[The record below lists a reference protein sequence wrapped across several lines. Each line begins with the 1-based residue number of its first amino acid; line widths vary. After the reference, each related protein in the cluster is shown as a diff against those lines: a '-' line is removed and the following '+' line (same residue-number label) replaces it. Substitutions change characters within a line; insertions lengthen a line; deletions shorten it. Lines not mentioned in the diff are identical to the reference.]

1 MPPQMDA
8 DSCKTEG
15 NAAMAEQDYVN
26 AMKWY
31 SQAIA
36 LSPRDGALFS
46 NRSFAFLRLGLTSRA
61 LADADEAVRRRPEW
75 NKGHFR
81 RAECLKQAGLHAEA
95 HAAYATAARLD
106 PADAHVQKACVE
118 AQARHA
124 SQMLSAMQVTLQ
136 RESIERSKLAA
147 SLSASQRQLETAQAA
162 LQSKELTIAKMRS
175 RIGSS
180 STTGALA
187 QDMARLG
194 YTLGLKST

>member
-1 MPPQMDA
+1 MPPMDA

-61 LADADEAVRRRPEW
+61 LADADEAIRRRPDW

-81 RAECLKQAGLHAEA
+81 RAECLKQLDSQFG
-95 HAAYATAARLD
+95 AR
-106 PADAHVQKACVE
+106 V
-118 AQARHA
+118 
-124 SQMLSAMQVTLQ
+124 
-136 RESIERSKLAA
+136 
-147 SLSASQRQLETAQAA
+147 RQLYF
-162 LQSKELTIAKMRS
+162 R
-175 RIGSS
+175 
-180 STTGALA
+180 LA
-187 QDMARLG
+187 IWLVRVEEQLRENRLRARG
-194 YTLGLKST
+194 DA

>member
-1 MPPQMDA
+1 MQ
-8 DSCKTEG
+8 TEG

-81 RAECLKQAGLHAEA
+81 RAACLKQAGLHAEA

-106 PADAHVQKACVE
+106 PADARPAAE
-118 AQARHA
+118 AQRHA
-124 SQMLSAMQVTLQ
+124 LQ
-136 RESIERSKLAA
+136 QRTERLYAVV
-147 SLSASQRQLETAQAA
+147 
-162 LQSKELTIAKMRS
+162 
-175 RIGSS
+175 
-180 STTGALA
+180 GALA
-187 QDMARLG
+187 GVVLFALLVLAPPTRSNSARRRRRPRHQGGRASSALASARG
-194 YTLGLKST
+194 AEASRPSGTAGRRRRRR